1 MPQGP
6 LLWGHEEFD
15 VPPRRRPRWVLWLV
29 GTVLGAAGVLVLV
42 GLFAGVG
49 PLRIL
54 GLTTQDL
61 TAVGYRATANPNV
74 IQVAVALPP
83 QGLCRSDDVVVTALE
98 QSNRIEIRATATRSR
113 ASSCETV
120 AVAGNNVWIDTA
132 LRFPLLERSVIRVS
146 DRQPLSRQS

>member
-15 VPPRRRPRWVLWLV
+15 VPPRRRPPWLFWLLGTLIV
-29 GTVLGAAGVLVLV
+29 GVGIVFFA

-61 TAVGYRATANPNV
+61 TAVGYRPTADPNV

-83 QGLCRSDDVVVTALE
+83 QGLCRADDIQVTAIE
-98 QSNRIEIRATATRSR
+98 QSNRIEVRASVTRSR
-113 ASSCETV
+113 SSSCESV
-120 AVAGNNVWIDTA
+120 AVVGSGVWVEA
-132 LRFPLLERSVIRVS
+132 PLRFPLLERSVIRAS
-146 DRQPLSRQS
+146 DRQPLNREG